1 VYIPI
6 PKKGDSR
13 ECANNRTIALISHAS
28 KVMLKIIQSRMENH
42 MEREMPDVQA
52 GFRKRRGTR
61 DQIANVRWI
70 MERAHEY
77 NQAVYLCFIDYSK
90 AFDCVDHAR
99 MWSTLR
105 DMGFPEHLIALLH
118 NLYDN
123 QEATVRTEQGE
134 TESFGIG
141 KGVRQGCILSPALFN
156 LYAERVMREA
166 GLDEEASEGIRIGG
180 RTLNNLRYADDVTLA
195 TDKEGDMRTL
205 FLKVQAASEKAGL
218 FFNIKKTKILSNTKM
233 TAFMVNN
240 ESIEVVPSFVLLG
253 SIIDEDGECS
263 AEIKRR
269 LVLGRAAMGGL
280 EKIWKDKNI
289 SVKTKVELVKALV
302 FPVATYGC
310 ESWTLRKNDRK
321 KITTFEYWCWR
332 RMLRISWT
340 EKRTNVSIAAQIERI
355 TPLEDT
361 VTKQKLSYFGHVI
374 RNDGLEKT
382 IMLGMGEGKR
392 GRGRPRTRWLDEIR
406 EITGRSLQE
415 LNEAAR
421 DRNGWRKVVVCVSKG
436 RDRPDGTR

>member
-1 VYIPI
+1 
-6 PKKGDSR
+6 
-13 ECANNRTIALISHAS
+13 
-28 KVMLKIIQSRMENH
+28 
-42 MEREMPDVQA
+42 
-52 GFRKRRGTR
+52 
-61 DQIANVRWI
+61 
-70 MERAHEY
+70 
-77 NQAVYLCFIDYSK
+77 
-90 AFDCVDHAR
+90 
-99 MWSTLR
+99 
-105 DMGFPEHLIALLH
+105 
-118 NLYDN
+118 
-123 QEATVRTEQGE
+123 
-134 TESFGIG
+134 
-141 KGVRQGCILSPALFN
+141 
-156 LYAERVMREA
+156 
-166 GLDEEASEGIRIGG
+166 
-180 RTLNNLRYADDVTLA
+180 
-195 TDKEGDMRTL
+195 MRTL